1 MKNDLI
7 KTKTAKD
14 LEQEKALK
22 VCLETDG
29 NLLLSMATGTGKSRV
44 AIEYAKIKKCN
55 KIAILVP
62 TEELR
67 DNNWREEFEK
77 WGARKIWE
85 NNVESYCYASG
96 SKVKGNEYDLVI
108 MDEAHRITEL
118 SYEFFKDNKIKKII
132 ALTATEPEKMNK
144 IDLFYNL
151 SFKEKY
157 SLSLD
162 EAIEKGIVADYKI
175 TIIYTQLNNNLRY
188 IKAGSKTKPFVTT
201 EKAQYDYFSKQIAAY
216 QNKQFLSSKDEAMK
230 EMFILKRMHLIYN
243 LKSKMIAA
251 KYIKDKILDKKS
263 RNLFFCGSI
272 EQAEELCEYTYHSK
286 TDDRNLIKFKKGL
299 INQLSC
305 VDALNEGINVENVD
319 GALVVQLKSSQIQFI
334 QRIGRTLRIRPNHI
348 SNIFVLVCKGT
359 QDEIWMQKA
368 LRNLDQN
375 KIEYKTI
382 NEYFYGS
389 NLSKT

>member
-1 MKNDLI
+1 MLSN
-7 KTKTAKD
+7 KTK
-14 LEQEKALK
+14 EQDEAVKL
-22 VCLETDG
+22 CLETDG
-29 NLLLSMATGTGKSRV
+29 NVLLSMATGAGKSKIP
-44 AIEYAKIKKCN
+44 IEYAKIKKCK

-85 NNVESYCYASG
+85 NNVESLCYASG

-108 MDEAHRITEL
+108 MDEAHKITEL

-132 ALTATEPEKMNK
+132 ALTATEPEKMDK
-144 IDLFYNL
+144 IELFHNL
-151 SFKEKY
+151 SFKGKY

-162 EAIEKGIVADYKI
+162 KAIEKGIVADYKI
-175 TIIYTQLNNNLRY
+175 TIIYTQLNNNLKY
-188 IKAGSKTKPFVTT
+188 IKAGSKTKPFMVT
-201 EKAQYDYFSKQIAAY
+201 EKAQYDYFTKQIDSY
-216 QNKQFLSSKDEAMK
+216 KESGYLSPREEKMKQ
-230 EMFILKRMHLIYN
+230 MFILKRMHLIYN

-272 EQAEELCEYTYHSK
+272 EQAEELCEYTFHSK
-286 TDDRNLIKFKKGL
+286 TDDRDLNKFKKG
-299 INQLSC
+299 IIHQLSC

-319 GALVVQLKSSQIQFI
+319 GALVLQLKSSQIQFV
-334 QRIGRTLRIRPNHI
+334 QRIGRTLRIRPNHK

-359 QDEIWMQKA
+359 QDEVWMQNA
-368 LRNLDQN
+368 LRNLDQS

-382 NEYFYGS
+382 NEYFYDS
-389 NLSKT
+389 NSNKA

>member
-1 MKNDLI
+1 MNS
-7 KTKTAKD
+7 KTE
-14 LEQEKALK
+14 EQNKALEL
-22 VCLETDG
+22 CLNTDG
-29 NLLLSMATGTGKSRV
+29 NVLLSMATGTGKSRIP
-44 AIEYAKIKKCN
+44 IEYAKIKECK

-77 WGARKIWE
+77 WDARKIWE

-96 SKVKGNEYDLVI
+96 SKIKGNEYDLVI
-108 MDEAHRITEL
+108 MDEAHRITDL
-118 SYEFFKDNKIKKII
+118 SYEFFKDNKIGKII
-132 ALTATEPEKMNK
+132 ALTATEPEKMEK
-144 IDLFYNL
+144 IEIFYHL
-151 SFKEKY
+151 SFKDKY

-175 TIIYTQLNNNLRY
+175 TVIYTQLNNNLRY
-188 IKAGSKTKPFVTT
+188 IKAGSKLKPFMTT
-201 EKAQYDYFSKQIAAY
+201 EKAQYDYFTKRIAAFEEESYLSPREEKMKQI
-216 QNKQFLSSKDEAMK
+216 L
-230 EMFILKRMHLIYN
+230 ILKRMHLIYN

-251 KYIKDKILDKKS
+251 KYIKDKVLNKKD

-272 EQAEELCEYTYHSK
+272 EQAKELCEYTYHSK
-286 TDDRNLIKFKKGL
+286 TDDRDLIKFKKGI

-319 GALVVQLKSSQIQFI
+319 GALVLQLRSSQIQFI
-334 QRIGRTLRIRPNHI
+334 QRIGRTLRIRPNHK

-359 QDEIWMQKA
+359 QDEVWMQNA
-368 LRNLDQN
+368 LKNLDQN

-389 NLSKT
+389 NSGKV